1 MNKKKYIDQFTAL
14 HKSQHK
20 NTFYNSIPSNTLDQ
34 LLNKIITG
42 EKILKLSGLKG
53 SSKFY
58 IASALVKKIERP
70 ILYVVSS
77 KEVGELAAEDIAFYL
92 GEKPPPLLKKESS
105 FRDVLF
111 SSQTEEGGERIN
123 WLYFAS
129 EKRPALT
136 PDESIGGSR
145 GMHLAE
151 APALFQRTIPIYV
164 LRNSAIKIQKG
175 SDIIRD
181 NFILKLIQMGYLR
194 SDFVEKV
201 GDVSP
206 AGFALNLRA
215 LFSGAGMTWELG
227 AGGIHSIRFF

>member
-70 ILYVVSS
+70 ILYIVSS
-77 KEVGELAAEDIAFYL
+77 KEIGELAAEDIAFYL
-92 GEKPPPLLKKESS
+92 GEKPP
-105 FRDVLF
+105 
-111 SSQTEEGGERIN
+111 
-123 WLYFAS
+123 
-129 EKRPALT
+129 LT
-136 PDESIGGSR
+136 PDEFIGGSR
-145 GMHLAE
+145 GMLLAE

-194 SDFVEKV
+194 GDFVEKI
-201 GDVSP
+201 GDVSVRG
-206 AGFALNLRA
+206 AIID
-215 LFSGAGMTWELG
+215 LFSPGFKNPIRLELYG
-227 AGGIHSIRFF
+227 DAIHSIRFFSVDDQKSLETTEGVMILRIFGHLR

>member
-77 KEVGELAAEDIAFYL
+77 KEIGELAAEDIAFYL
-92 GEKPPPLLKKESS
+92 GEKPPLLLKKESS

-123 WLYFAS
+123 WLYLAS
-129 EKRPALT
+129 KKNPPLP
-136 PDESIGGSR
+136 PDEFSGGSR
-145 GMHLAE
+145 GMLLAE

-164 LRNSAIKIQKG
+164 LRNSSFKGYKG
-175 SDIIRD
+175 SQIIRVD
-181 NFILKLIQMGYLR
+181 SILIQLKGDFLR
-194 SDFVEKV
+194 SDFLE
-201 GDVSP
+201 
-206 AGFALNLRA
+206 
-215 LFSGAGMTWELG
+215 
-227 AGGIHSIRFF
+227 